1 MPSRLEA
8 VVAVNDLVV
17 LNDLTVIAVEASEVD
32 VVVAIAEVVKV
43 VDAKVAV
50 AGVPEAGQ
58 MR

>member
-43 VDAKVAV
+43 AV